1 MKILTIL
8 QKIEDNQAKLYDFK
22 NEKNYQV
29 YLKNEEINLYQSML
43 DEANE
48 EELENEETGVLLI
61 FNTDT
66 KMIDTLDNESE
77 LF

>member
-8 QKIEDNQAKLYDFK
+8 KKVEDDQAKLFDFK

-29 YLKNEEINLYQSML
+29 YLKNEEVNLYQSML
-43 DEANE
+43 DEAKK

-66 KMIDTLDNESE
+66 EMIDTLDNESE